1 MENEIKEIEIIED
14 EKIIKALEE
23 NIVEAVKNSSN
34 RNRITLEELNRR
46 CNR

>member
-1 MENEIKEIEIIED
+1 MENEIKEITIIED